1 MKIDN
6 SLLMGWPSCIKLI
19 LEQSKIGKI
28 ITCFL
33 ERINRSENHNT
44 YPKEIKLA
52 AVQNYISG
60 SYLLRQTVRK
70 YRLSGTSVLRN

>member
-1 MKIDN
+1 M
-6 SLLMGWPSCIKLI
+6 I

-28 ITCFL
+28 IICFL

-60 SYLLRQTVRK
+60 SYSLRELLENIDF
-70 YRLSGTSVLRN
+70 LAHPFCEID